1 MTKEKQLLRLLCVL
15 ALPLGLEP
23 GTEYIIYIIAV
34 KNNQKS
40 EPLVGRKRT
49 GKTKL
54 WVIVC
59 QQDMMFSPWGIRSQD
74 WNYNII

>member
-1 MTKEKQLLRLLCVL
+1 MKEKQLLNLRLFYVPPLS
-15 ALPLGLEP
+15 LGLEP

-54 WVIVC
+54 WIVVC
-59 QQDMMFSPWGIRSQD
+59 QQEMMSSTWAIQVSGLK
-74 WNYNII
+74 

>member
-1 MTKEKQLLRLLCVL
+1 MRLFLCL
-15 ALPLGLEP
+15 SLGLEP
-23 GTEYIIYIIAV
+23 GTEYTIYIIAV

-54 WVIVC
+54 WIVEC
-59 QQDMMFSPWGIRSQD
+59 
-74 WNYNII
+74 